1 MLKDDLIESFKRVE
15 EKLGGLQYVVHTTY
29 KEPKFEIF
37 DSIEKITDI
46 GLITPIEPNYF
57 KDDKNVYYFSDKEK
71 MMIKVENVSK
81 EYELADG
88 TKVPAL
94 KDVSFEVKEGEI
106 LGIMGKSGSGKTTLL
121 RALRGVEH
129 IDDGSIE
136 VGKVKVTSTSSQF
149 YYNNLKKE
157 TAIHLQRSFGLW
169 PDTVREN
176 VLRKLYARK
185 YFDEGDTNFEI
196 AESEFGHEA
205 DELLELV
212 SLTHKADHYASVLSG
227 GEKQRLIMARQL
239 AKQPKALLLDEP
251 ATMACPRTK
260 QEILD
265 AVKKINKE
273 LNITVII
280 VSHLPDVQKYLADRV
295 ILLEDGEI
303 ADEGSTDEICDT
315 FMRDMDD
322 IVDIQN
328 ISTDEDVIDVKDIYK
343 RFYLLTGGEVLQIE
357 DINFKVRNGNILSI
371 IGPSGSGKT
380 VLLRMLG
387 GLDDPDEGEVL
398 YKVEDGWA
406 DIDIPGLNRMKI
418 RSKLGFM
425 HQEFALSHYATV
437 LDQLATRLGYKN
449 QDIVKEAKV
458 RAKKLGLS
466 EELLDSFYLLTD
478 LPETEAKERLR
489 QINLDG
495 EILNDLFPRFPETA
509 TKEAVADIFESLDL
523 DMDILFRKS
532 YELSG
537 GQKVRVMLALILV
550 SRPKFLLLDEPF
562 GDLDPITL
570 RDVTNALKSISKE
583 YDITI
588 VMISHNTDF
597 IKELSDRAIFMDEGK
612 IIEDSGNIDEIVDNF
627 IDFCHADYLK
637 GD

>member
-1 MLKDDLIESFKRVE
+1 
-15 EKLGGLQYVVHTTY
+15 
-29 KEPKFEIF
+29 
-37 DSIEKITDI
+37 
-46 GLITPIEPNYF
+46 
-57 KDDKNVYYFSDKEK
+57 
-71 MMIKVENVSK
+71 MIKVENVSK
-81 EYELADG
+81 DYELDNG
-88 TKVPAL
+88 TKITAL

-129 IDDGSIE
+129 IDSGSVT
-136 VGKVKVTSTSSQF
+136 VGDVTVKAGQSQF

-176 VLRKLYARK
+176 VLRKLYARN
-185 YFDEGDTNFEI
+185 YFDESDTNFET
-196 AESEFGHEA
+196 AESEFGDEA

-251 ATMACPRTK
+251 ATMACPKTK

-303 ADEGSTDEICDT
+303 TDEGSPEEICDK
-315 FMRDMDD
+315 FMEDMEP

-328 ISTDEDVIDVKDIYK
+328 IATDEDVIEARDIRK
-343 RFYLLTGGEVLQIE
+343 RFYLLTGGEVLEME
-357 DINFKVRNGNILSI
+357 DINFMVQNENILSI
-371 IGPSGSGKT
+371 IGPSGAGKT

-387 GLDDPDEGEVL
+387 GLDSPDEGDVL
-398 YKVEDGWA
+398 YYVEDEWR
-406 DIDIPGLNRMKI
+406 DIEIPGLSRMKI

-425 HQEFALSHYATV
+425 HQEFALVHYATV
-437 LDQLATRLGYKN
+437 LSQLATRLGYKN
-449 QDIVKEAKV
+449 QDIVKDAQE
-458 RAKKLGLS
+458 RARKIGIG

-478 LPETEAKERLR
+478 LPENEAKRRLE
-489 QINLDG
+489 QIGLDA

-523 DMDILFRKS
+523 DMDILPRRS

-537 GQKVRVMLALILV
+537 GQQVRVMLALILI

-562 GDLDPITL
+562 GDLDPVTL
-570 RDVTNALKSISKE
+570 RDVTNSLKKISKE
-583 YDITI
+583 YGITI

-597 IKELSDRAIFMDEGK
+597 IK
-612 IIEDSGNIDEIVDNF
+612 
-627 IDFCHADYLK
+627 
-637 GD
+637 

>member
-1 MLKDDLIESFKRVE
+1 
-15 EKLGGLQYVVHTTY
+15 
-29 KEPKFEIF
+29 
-37 DSIEKITDI
+37 
-46 GLITPIEPNYF
+46 
-57 KDDKNVYYFSDKEK
+57 
-71 MMIKVENVSK
+71 MIKVENVSK
-81 EYELADG
+81 DYELADG
-88 TKVPAL
+88 TKVTAL
-94 KDVSFEVKEGEI
+94 KNVSFEVKEGEI

-129 IDDGSIE
+129 IDEGSITVGE
-136 VGKVKVTSTSSQF
+136 VSINQDSSQY
-149 YYNNLKKE
+149 YYNKLKKE
-157 TAIHLQRSFGLW
+157 TAIHLQRSFGIW

-176 VLRKLYARK
+176 VLRKLYARR
-185 YFDEGDTNFEI
+185 YFDEGDTNFEV
-196 AESEFGHEA
+196 AESEFGDEA

-212 SLTHKADHYASVLSG
+212 SLTHKKDHYASVLSG

-239 AKQPKALLLDEP
+239 AKQPTALLLDEP
-251 ATMACPRTK
+251 ATMACPKTK

-280 VSHLPDVQKYLADRV
+280 VSHLPDIQKYLADRV

-303 ADEGSTDEICDT
+303 VDEGSADDICDK
-315 FMRDMDD
+315 FMEGMDD
-322 IVDIQN
+322 IVDIEN
-328 ISTDEDVIDVKDIYK
+328 IATDEDVIQVNDIYK

-357 DINFKVRNGNILSI
+357 DINFTVQRENILSI
-371 IGPSGSGKT
+371 IGPSGAGKT

-387 GLDDPDEGEVL
+387 GLEDPDKGEVL
-398 YKVEDGWA
+398 YNVEGEWNDV
-406 DIDIPGLNRMKI
+406 DIPGMGRMKI
-418 RSKLGFM
+418 RSQLGFM

-437 LDQLATRLGYKN
+437 LNQLATRLGYKN
-449 QDIVKEAKV
+449 QNIVKEAQE
-458 RAKKLGLS
+458 RARRIGLS

-478 LPETEAKERLR
+478 LPEVEARDRLKK
-489 QINLDG
+489 IGLDAD
-495 EILNDLFPRFPETA
+495 ILDDLFPRFPETA

-523 DMDILFRKS
+523 DMDILHRKS

-562 GDLDPITL
+562 GDLDPVTL
-570 RDVTNALKSISKE
+570 RDVTNALKTISKD
-583 YDITI
+583 YGITI

-597 IKELSDRAIFMDEGK
+597 IKELSNRAIFMDDGK
-612 IIEDSGNIDEIVDNF
+612 LIDDSENIDQIVDNF

-637 GD
+637 GE

>member
-1 MLKDDLIESFKRVE
+1 
-15 EKLGGLQYVVHTTY
+15 
-29 KEPKFEIF
+29 
-37 DSIEKITDI
+37 
-46 GLITPIEPNYF
+46 
-57 KDDKNVYYFSDKEK
+57 
-71 MMIKVENVSK
+71 MIKVENVSK
-81 EYELADG
+81 DYELDDG
-88 TKVPAL
+88 TKITAL
-94 KDVSFEVKEGEI
+94 TDVSFEVEEGEI

-121 RALRGVEH
+121 RALRGDEH
-129 IDDGSIE
+129 IDAGKIT
-136 VGKVKVTSTSSQF
+136 VGDVSVDSDSSQF

-157 TAIHLQRSFGLW
+157 TAIHLQRSFGVW

-176 VLRKLYARK
+176 VLRKLYARR
-185 YFDEGDTNFEI
+185 YFDEGDTNFEV
-196 AESEFGHEA
+196 AESEFGEEA

-239 AKQPKALLLDEP
+239 AKKPKALLLDEP
-251 ATMACPRTK
+251 ATMACPKTK

-273 LNITVII
+273 LNITVVL

-295 ILLEDGEI
+295 ILLEDGQI
-303 ADEGSTDEICDT
+303 ADEGTPEEICDK
-315 FMRDMDD
+315 FMADMEP
-322 IVDIQN
+322 IVDIEN
-328 ISTDEDVIDVKDIYK
+328 ISTDKDLIDVKDVYK
-343 RFYLLTGGEVLQIE
+343 RFYLLTGGEVLQMK
-357 DINFKVRNGNILSI
+357 DINFKVQDKNILSI
-371 IGPSGSGKT
+371 IGPSGAGKT

-387 GLDDPDEGEVL
+387 GLDYPDKGDILYYSEGE
-398 YKVEDGWA
+398 WR
-406 DIDIPGLNRMKI
+406 DIEMPGLSRMKI

-437 LDQLATRLGYKN
+437 LNQLAARLGYKN
-449 QDIVKEAKV
+449 ANVVKEAQE
-458 RAKKLGLS
+458 RAKRIGVS

-478 LPETEAKERLR
+478 LSEMEAKHRLE
-489 QINLDG
+489 QIGLDAD
-495 EILNDLFPRFPETA
+495 ILNDLFPRFPETA

-523 DMDILFRKS
+523 DLDILHRRS

-562 GDLDPITL
+562 GDLDPVTL
-570 RDVTNALKSISKE
+570 RDVTNSLKKISHD
-583 YDITI
+583 YGITV

-597 IKELSDRAIFMDEGK
+597 IKELSNRAIFMDDGK
-612 IIEDSGNIDEIVDNF
+612 IIDDSENIDEIVDNF

-637 GD
+637 GE

>member
-1 MLKDDLIESFKRVE
+1 
-15 EKLGGLQYVVHTTY
+15 
-29 KEPKFEIF
+29 
-37 DSIEKITDI
+37 
-46 GLITPIEPNYF
+46 
-57 KDDKNVYYFSDKEK
+57 
-71 MMIKVENVSK
+71 MIKVEHLSK
-81 EYELADG
+81 SYELDDG
-88 TKVPAL
+88 SKVTAL
-94 KDVSFEVKEGEI
+94 KNVSFEVEEGEI

-129 IDDGSIE
+129 IDDGSIT
-136 VGKVKVTSTSSQF
+136 VGKVNVTSKSSQF

-176 VLRKLYARK
+176 VLRKLYARR
-185 YFDEGDTNFEI
+185 YFDEGDTNFEV
-196 AESEFGHEA
+196 AESEFGSEA

-212 SLTHKADHYASVLSG
+212 SLTDKADHYASVLSG

-251 ATMACPRTK
+251 ATMACPKTK

-273 LNITVII
+273 LNITVIL
-280 VSHLPDVQKYLADRV
+280 VSHLPDVQKYLSDRV

-303 ADEGSTDEICDT
+303 ADEGTPSEICDK
-315 FMRDMDD
+315 FMSDMDE
-322 IVDIQN
+322 IVDIEN
-328 ISTDEDVIDVKDIYK
+328 IPTDEDVISVNDIYK

-357 DINFKVRNGNILSI
+357 DINFKVQNENILSI
-371 IGPSGSGKT
+371 IGPSGAGKT

-387 GLDDPDEGEVL
+387 GLEDPDKGEVL
-398 YKVEDGWA
+398 YDVDGEWS
-406 DIDIPGLNRMKI
+406 DIDVAGMARMKI

-437 LDQLATRLGYKN
+437 LNQLATRLGYKN
-449 QDIVKEAKV
+449 QNIVKEAKE
-458 RAKKLGLS
+458 RARKLGLS

-478 LPETEAKERLR
+478 LPENEAKDRLM
-489 QINLDG
+489 QIGLDG
-495 EILNDLFPRFPETA
+495 EILNDLFPKFPETA
-509 TKEAVADIFESLDL
+509 TREAVKDIFESLDL
-523 DMDILFRKS
+523 DMDILQRKS

-537 GQKVRVMLALILV
+537 GQKVRVMLSLILI
-550 SRPKFLLLDEPF
+550 SKPKFLLLDEPF
-562 GDLDPITL
+562 GDLDPVTL
-570 RDVTNALKSISKE
+570 RDVTNALKKISKK
-583 YDITI
+583 YGITI

-597 IKELSDRAIFMDEGK
+597 IKELSNRAIFMDDGK
-612 IIEDSGNIDEIVDNF
+612 IIDDSQNIDEIVDNF

>member
-1 MLKDDLIESFKRVE
+1 
-15 EKLGGLQYVVHTTY
+15 
-29 KEPKFEIF
+29 
-37 DSIEKITDI
+37 
-46 GLITPIEPNYF
+46 
-57 KDDKNVYYFSDKEK
+57 
-71 MMIKVENVSK
+71 MIKVENVSK
-81 EYELADG
+81 DYELDDG
-88 TKVPAL
+88 TKVTAL

-129 IDDGSIE
+129 IDEGSITVGE
-136 VGKVKVTSTSSQF
+136 VTVTPDSSQF

-157 TAIHLQRSFGLW
+157 TAIHLQRSFGIW

-176 VLRKLYARK
+176 VLRKLYARE
-185 YFDEGDTNFEI
+185 YYDEGDANLEL
-196 AESEFGHEA
+196 AESEFGDEA

-212 SLTHKADHYASVLSG
+212 SLTHKKDHYASVLSG

-251 ATMACPRTK
+251 ATMACPKTK

-273 LNITVII
+273 LNITVIV
-280 VSHLPDVQKYLADRV
+280 VSHLPEIQKYLADRV
-295 ILLEDGEI
+295 ILLEGGEI
-303 ADEGSTDEICDT
+303 ADEGSAEEICDE
-315 FMRDMDD
+315 FMKGMDD
-322 IVDIQN
+322 IVDIKN
-328 ISTDEDVIDVKDIYK
+328 VATDEDVIQVNDIYK

-357 DINFKVRNGNILSI
+357 DVNFTVQKENILSI
-371 IGPSGSGKT
+371 IGPSGAGKT

-387 GLDDPDEGEVL
+387 GLEDPDKGEVL
-398 YKVEDGWA
+398 YDVDGQWA
-406 DIDIPGLNRMKI
+406 DIDIPGMGRMKI

-425 HQEFALSHYATV
+425 HQEFALNHYATV
-437 LDQLATRLGYKN
+437 LNQLATRLGYKN
-449 QDIVKEAKV
+449 QDIVKEAQE
-458 RAKKLGLS
+458 RARKIGLS

-478 LPETEAKERLR
+478 LPEVEARDRLR
-489 QINLDG
+489 QVGLDAD
-495 EILNDLFPRFPETA
+495 ILDDLFPKFPESA

-523 DMDILFRKS
+523 DMDILHRKS

-537 GQKVRVMLALILV
+537 GQKVRVMLALILI

-562 GDLDPITL
+562 GDLDPVTL
-570 RDVTNALKSISKE
+570 RDVTNALKTISKD
-583 YDITI
+583 YGITI
-588 VMISHNTDF
+588 VMISHNTEF
-597 IKELSDRAIFMDEGK
+597 IKELSNRAVFMDDGK
-612 IIEDSGNIDEIVDNF
+612 IIDDSEDIDQIVDNF

>member
-1 MLKDDLIESFKRVE
+1 
-15 EKLGGLQYVVHTTY
+15 
-29 KEPKFEIF
+29 
-37 DSIEKITDI
+37 
-46 GLITPIEPNYF
+46 
-57 KDDKNVYYFSDKEK
+57 
-71 MMIKVENVSK
+71 MIKVENVSK
-81 EYELADG
+81 DYELDDG
-88 TKVPAL
+88 TKVKAL
-94 KDVSFEVKEGEI
+94 NDVSFEVQEGEI

-129 IDDGSIE
+129 IDEGSIE
-136 VGKVKVTSTSSQF
+136 VGNVKVTSESSQF
-149 YYNNLKKE
+149 YYNELKKE
-157 TAIHLQRSFGLW
+157 TAIHLQRSFGVW

-176 VLRKLYARK
+176 VLRKLYARR
-185 YFDEGDTNFEI
+185 YFDEGDTNFEV
-196 AESEFGHEA
+196 ADSEFGDEA

-212 SLTHKADHYASVLSG
+212 SLTHKKDHYASVLSG

-251 ATMACPRTK
+251 ATMACPKTK

-303 ADEGSTDEICDT
+303 VDEGSPNEICDK
-315 FMRDMDD
+315 FMEGMDD

-328 ISTDEDVIDVKDIYK
+328 IATDEDVIDVKDVYK

-357 DINFKVRNGNILSI
+357 DINFKVQKENILSI
-371 IGPSGSGKT
+371 IGPSGAGKT

-387 GLDDPDEGEVL
+387 GLDDPDKGEVL
-398 YKVEDGWA
+398 YKVDDTWA
-406 DIDIPGLNRMKI
+406 DIDIPGMNRMKI

-425 HQEFALSHYATV
+425 HQEFALVHYATV
-437 LDQLATRLGYKN
+437 LSQLSTRLGYKN
-449 QDIVKEAKV
+449 QDIVNEAKA
-458 RAKKLGLS
+458 RAEKLGLS

-478 LPETEAKERLR
+478 LPEAEAKERLR
-489 QINLDG
+489 QVGLDG

-523 DMDILFRKS
+523 DMDILHRKS

-537 GQKVRVMLALILV
+537 GQKVRVMLALILI

-562 GDLDPITL
+562 GDLDPVTL
-570 RDVTNALKSISKE
+570 RDVTNALKTISKD
-583 YDITI
+583 YGITI

-597 IKELSDRAIFMDEGK
+597 IKELSNRAVFMDDGK
-612 IIEDSGNIDEIVDNF
+612 IIDDSENIDEIVDNF

>member
-1 MLKDDLIESFKRVE
+1 
-15 EKLGGLQYVVHTTY
+15 
-29 KEPKFEIF
+29 
-37 DSIEKITDI
+37 
-46 GLITPIEPNYF
+46 
-57 KDDKNVYYFSDKEK
+57 
-71 MMIKVENVSK
+71 MIKVENVSK
-81 EYELADG
+81 EYELDDG
-88 TKVPAL
+88 TKITAL
-94 KDVSFEVKEGEI
+94 KNVSFEVKEGEI

-129 IDDGSIE
+129 IDEGSIE
-136 VGKVKVTSTSSQF
+136 VGKAKITSESSQF
-149 YYNNLKKE
+149 YYNELKKE

-176 VLRKLYARK
+176 VLRKLYARD
-185 YFDEGDTNFEI
+185 YFDEGDTNFEV

-212 SLTHKADHYASVLSG
+212 SLTHKKDHYASVLSG

-239 AKQPKALLLDEP
+239 AKRPKALLLDEP
-251 ATMACPRTK
+251 ATMACPKTK

-273 LNITVII
+273 LNITVIL

-303 ADEGSTDEICDT
+303 ADEGSAEEICDK
-315 FMRDMDD
+315 FMEGMDE

-328 ISTDEDVIDVKDIYK
+328 ISTDEDVIQVNDVFK
-343 RFYLLTGGEVLQIE
+343 RFYLLTGGQVLEME
-357 DINFKVRNGNILSI
+357 DINFTVQKENILSI
-371 IGPSGSGKT
+371 IGPSGAGKT

-387 GLDDPDEGEVL
+387 GLDDPDKGEVL
-398 YKVEDGWA
+398 YDVEGEWK
-406 DIDIPGLNRMKI
+406 DIDIPGMSRMKI

-425 HQEFALSHYATV
+425 HQEFALTHYATV
-437 LDQLATRLGYKN
+437 LNQLATRLGYKN
-449 QDIVKEAKV
+449 QNIVKDAQQ
-458 RAKKLGLS
+458 RAENLGLS
-466 EELLDSFYLLTD
+466 EELLDSFYQLTD

-489 QINLDG
+489 QVGLDA

-523 DMDILFRKS
+523 DMDILYRRS

-562 GDLDPITL
+562 GDLDPVTL
-570 RDVTNALKSISKE
+570 RDVTNALKKISKT
-583 YDITI
+583 YGITI
-588 VMISHNTDF
+588 VMVSHNTDF
-597 IKELSDRAIFMDEGK
+597 IKELSNRALFMDDGK
-612 IIEDSGNIDEIVDNF
+612 IVDDSENINEIVDNF
-627 IDFCHADYLK
+627 IEFCHADYLL
-637 GD
+637 GDK

>member
-1 MLKDDLIESFKRVE
+1 
-15 EKLGGLQYVVHTTY
+15 
-29 KEPKFEIF
+29 
-37 DSIEKITDI
+37 
-46 GLITPIEPNYF
+46 
-57 KDDKNVYYFSDKEK
+57 
-71 MMIKVENVSK
+71 MIKVENVSK
-81 EYELADG
+81 DYELDNG
-88 TKVPAL
+88 TKVTAL
-94 KDVSFEVKEGEI
+94 KNVSFEVEEGEI
-106 LGIMGKSGSGKTTLL
+106 VGIMGKSGSGKTTLL

-129 IDDGSIE
+129 IDEGSVT
-136 VGKVKVTSTSSQF
+136 VGDVTVKAGQSQF

-176 VLRKLYARK
+176 VLRKLYARN
-185 YFDEGDTNFEI
+185 YFDESDTNFET
-196 AESEFGHEA
+196 AESEFGEEA

-251 ATMACPRTK
+251 ATMACPKTK

-265 AVKKINKE
+265 AVKKINRE
-273 LNITVII
+273 LNITVIV

-303 ADEGSTDEICDT
+303 ADEGIPEEICDK
-315 FMRDMDD
+315 FMADMQP
-322 IVDIQN
+322 IADIQN
-328 ISTDEDVIDVKDIYK
+328 VATDEDVIDAKDLKK
-343 RFYLLTGGEVLQIE
+343 RFYLLTGGEVLEME
-357 DINFKVRNGNILSI
+357 DINFKVQNENILSI
-371 IGPSGSGKT
+371 IGPSGAGKT

-387 GLDDPDEGEVL
+387 GLEDPDEGDVM
-398 YKVEDGWA
+398 YYVDGEWR
-406 DIDIPGLNRMKI
+406 DIEIPGISRMKI

-425 HQEFALSHYATV
+425 HQEFSLVHYSTV
-437 LDQLATRLGYKN
+437 LSQLATRLGYKN
-449 QDIVKEAKV
+449 QDIVKDAQE
-458 RAKKLGLS
+458 RARKIGIG

-478 LPETEAKERLR
+478 LPETEAKHRLE
-489 QINLDG
+489 QIGLDA

-509 TKEAVADIFESLDL
+509 TREAVADIFENLDL
-523 DMDILFRKS
+523 DLDILPRRS

-537 GQKVRVMLALILV
+537 GQQVRVMLALILV

-562 GDLDPITL
+562 GDLDPVTL
-570 RDVTNALKSISKE
+570 RDVTNSLKKISKE
-583 YDITI
+583 YGITI

-597 IKELSDRAIFMDEGK
+597 IKELSNRAIFMDDGK
-612 IIEDSGNIDEIVDNF
+612 IIDDSENIDEIVDNF

-637 GD
+637 GDC

>member
-1 MLKDDLIESFKRVE
+1 
-15 EKLGGLQYVVHTTY
+15 
-29 KEPKFEIF
+29 
-37 DSIEKITDI
+37 
-46 GLITPIEPNYF
+46 
-57 KDDKNVYYFSDKEK
+57 
-71 MMIKVENVSK
+71 MIKVENVSK
-81 EYELADG
+81 AYELDDG
-88 TKVPAL
+88 TKVTAL
-94 KDVSFEVKEGEI
+94 NDVSFEVKEGEI

-129 IDDGSIE
+129 IDGGTIE

-176 VLRKLYARK
+176 VLRKLYARR
-185 YFDEGDTNFEI
+185 YFDEGDTNFEV
-196 AESEFGHEA
+196 AESEFGAEA

-251 ATMACPRTK
+251 ATMACPKTK

-273 LNITVII
+273 LNITVIL

-303 ADEGSTDEICDT
+303 ADEGSPDEICDK
-315 FMRDMDD
+315 FMEGMDD

-328 ISTDEDVIDVKDIYK
+328 ISTDEDVIDVKDVYK

-357 DINFKVRNGNILSI
+357 DINFKVQKENILSI
-371 IGPSGSGKT
+371 IGPSGAGKT

-387 GLDDPDEGEVL
+387 GLDDPDKGEVL
-398 YKVEDGWA
+398 YKIDEDTWA
-406 DIDIPGLNRMKI
+406 DIDIPGMNRMKI

-437 LDQLATRLGYKN
+437 LNQLATRLGYKN
-449 QDIVKEAKV
+449 QDIVKDAQA

-478 LPETEAKERLR
+478 LPESEAKERLR
-489 QINLDG
+489 QVGLDG
-495 EILNDLFPRFPETA
+495 EILNDLFPKFPETA

-523 DMDILFRKS
+523 DMDILHRKS

-537 GQKVRVMLALILV
+537 GQKVRVMLALILI
-550 SRPKFLLLDEPF
+550 SRPKFLLLGEPF
-562 GDLDPITL
+562 GDLDPVTL
-570 RDVTNALKSISKE
+570 RDVTNALKTISKD
-583 YDITI
+583 YGITI
-588 VMISHNTDF
+588 IMISHNTDF
-597 IKELSDRAIFMDEGK
+597 IKELSNRAVFMDDGK
-612 IIEDSGNIDEIVDNF
+612 IIDDSEDIDSIVDNF

-637 GD
+637 GE

>member
-1 MLKDDLIESFKRVE
+1 
-15 EKLGGLQYVVHTTY
+15 
-29 KEPKFEIF
+29 
-37 DSIEKITDI
+37 
-46 GLITPIEPNYF
+46 
-57 KDDKNVYYFSDKEK
+57 
-71 MMIKVENVSK
+71 MIKVENVSK
-81 EYELADG
+81 DYELDDG
-88 TKVPAL
+88 TKVTAL

-129 IDDGSIE
+129 IDDGSIT
-136 VGKVKVTSTSSQF
+136 VGDVTVTSESSQF

-157 TAIHLQRSFGLW
+157 TAIHLQRSFGIW

-176 VLRKLYARK
+176 VLRKLYARE
-185 YFDEGDTNFEI
+185 YYDEGDANLEL
-196 AESEFGHEA
+196 ADSEFGDEA

-212 SLTHKADHYASVLSG
+212 SLTHKKDHYASVLSG

-251 ATMACPRTK
+251 ATMACPKTK

-273 LNITVII
+273 LNITVIV
-280 VSHLPDVQKYLADRV
+280 VSHLPEIQKYLADRV
-295 ILLEDGEI
+295 ILLEDGQI
-303 ADEGSTDEICDT
+303 ADEGSAKEICDK
-315 FMRDMDD
+315 FMEGMDE
-322 IVDIQN
+322 IVDIKN
-328 ISTDEDVIDVKDIYK
+328 ISTDEDVIQVNEIYK

-357 DINFKVRNGNILSI
+357 DVNFTVQKENILSI
-371 IGPSGSGKT
+371 IGPSGAGKT

-387 GLDDPDEGEVL
+387 GLEDPDKGEVL
-398 YKVEDGWA
+398 YDVEGKWA
-406 DIDIPGLNRMKI
+406 DIDIPGMDRMKI

-425 HQEFALSHYATV
+425 HQEFALTHYATV
-437 LDQLATRLGYKN
+437 LSQLATRLGYKN
-449 QDIVKEAKV
+449 QDIVNEAQE
-458 RAKKLGLS
+458 RARKIGLS

-478 LPETEAKERLR
+478 LPEGEARERLR
-489 QINLDG
+489 QVGLDAD
-495 EILNDLFPRFPETA
+495 ILDDLFPKFPETA

-523 DMDILFRKS
+523 DMDILHRKS

-562 GDLDPITL
+562 GDLDPVTL
-570 RDVTNALKSISKE
+570 RDVTNALKTISKE
-583 YDITI
+583 YGITI

-597 IKELSDRAIFMDEGK
+597 IKELSNRAIFMDDGK
-612 IIEDSGNIDEIVDNF
+612 IIDDSEDMDKIVGNF

>member
-1 MLKDDLIESFKRVE
+1 
-15 EKLGGLQYVVHTTY
+15 
-29 KEPKFEIF
+29 
-37 DSIEKITDI
+37 
-46 GLITPIEPNYF
+46 
-57 KDDKNVYYFSDKEK
+57 
-71 MMIKVENVSK
+71 MIKVENVSK
-81 EYELADG
+81 DYELDDG
-88 TKVPAL
+88 TKVSAL
-94 KDVSFEVKEGEI
+94 NDVSFEVKEGEI

-129 IDDGSIE
+129 IDEGSIE
-136 VGKVKVTSTSSQF
+136 VGNAKVTSDSSQF
-149 YYNNLKKE
+149 YYNELKKE

-176 VLRKLYARK
+176 VLRKLYARR
-185 YFDEGDTNFEI
+185 YFDEGDTNFEV

-212 SLTHKADHYASVLSG
+212 SLTHKKDHYASVLSG

-251 ATMACPRTK
+251 ATMACPKTK

-273 LNITVII
+273 LNITVIL

-303 ADEGSTDEICDT
+303 VDEGSPDDICDK
-315 FMRDMDD
+315 FMEGMDD

-328 ISTDEDVIDVKDIYK
+328 ISTDEDVVEVKDVYK

-357 DINFKVRNGNILSI
+357 DINFKVQKENILSI
-371 IGPSGSGKT
+371 IGPSGAGKT

-387 GLDDPDEGEVL
+387 GLDDPDKGEVL
-398 YKVEDGWA
+398 YKVDDDWA
-406 DIDIPGLNRMKI
+406 DIDIPGINRMKI

-425 HQEFALSHYATV
+425 HQEFALVHYSTV
-437 LDQLATRLGYKN
+437 LNQLATRLGYKN
-449 QDIVKEAKV
+449 QDIIKDAQK
-458 RAKKLGLS
+458 RAKQIGLS
-466 EELLDSFYLLTD
+466 DELLDSFYQLTD
-478 LPETEAKERLR
+478 LPESEAKERLR
-489 QINLDG
+489 QVGLDA

-523 DMDILFRKS
+523 DMDILHRKS

-537 GQKVRVMLALILV
+537 GQKVRVMLALILI

-562 GDLDPITL
+562 GDLDPVTL
-570 RDVTNALKSISKE
+570 RDVTNALKTISKD
-583 YDITI
+583 YGITVI
-588 VMISHNTDF
+588 MISHNTDF
-597 IKELSDRAIFMDEGK
+597 IKELSNRAIFMDDGK
-612 IIEDSGNIDEIVDNF
+612 IVDDSENIDEIVDNF

>member
-1 MLKDDLIESFKRVE
+1 
-15 EKLGGLQYVVHTTY
+15 
-29 KEPKFEIF
+29 
-37 DSIEKITDI
+37 
-46 GLITPIEPNYF
+46 
-57 KDDKNVYYFSDKEK
+57 
-71 MMIKVENVSK
+71 MIKVENVCK
-81 EYELADG
+81 DYELDDG
-88 TKVPAL
+88 TTVSAL
-94 KDVSFEVKEGEI
+94 KNISFEVEEGEI

-129 IDDGSIE
+129 IDGGSID
-136 VGKVKVTSTSSQF
+136 VGSVHVDSKSSQF

-176 VLRKLYARK
+176 VLRKLYSRK
-185 YFDEGDTNFEI
+185 YFDEGDTNFEV
-196 AESEFGHEA
+196 AESEFGSEA

-212 SLTHKADHYASVLSG
+212 SLTHKSDHYASVLSG

-239 AKQPKALLLDEP
+239 AKQPKVLLLDEP

-265 AVKKINKE
+265 AVKKINNE
-273 LNITVII
+273 LNITVIV

-303 ADEGSTDEICDT
+303 SDEGTADDICDK
-315 FMRDMDD
+315 FMQDMEP
-322 IVDIQN
+322 IVDIDN
-328 ISTDEDVIDVKDIYK
+328 VASDEDVIDVKDVNK

-357 DINFKVRNGNILSI
+357 DVNFKVQKENILSL
-371 IGPSGSGKT
+371 IGPSGAGKT
-380 VLLRMLG
+380 VLLRMLA

-398 YKVEDGWA
+398 YNVDGNWN
-406 DIDIPGLNRMKI
+406 DIDVPGMGRMKI

-425 HQEFALSHYATV
+425 HQEFALNHYSTV
-437 LDQLATRLGYKN
+437 LDQLAVRLGYKN
-449 QDIVKEAKV
+449 HDIIKNAKL
-458 RAKKLGLS
+458 RAEKLGLS

-478 LPETEAKERLR
+478 LPEAEARERLR
-489 QINLDG
+489 QVGLD
-495 EILNDLFPRFPETA
+495 ESILYDLFPKFPETA

-523 DMDILFRKS
+523 DMDILHRKS

-537 GQKVRVMLALILV
+537 GQKVRVMLALILI
-550 SRPKFLLLDEPF
+550 SRPEFLLLDEPF
-562 GDLDPITL
+562 GDLDPVTL
-570 RDVTNALKSISKE
+570 RTVTNSLKKISKT
-583 YDITI
+583 YGITI

-597 IKELSDRAIFMDEGK
+597 IKELSNRAIFVDDGK
-612 IIEDSGNIDEIVDNF
+612 IIDDSEDINQIVDNF

-637 GD
+637 GDN

>member
-1 MLKDDLIESFKRVE
+1 M
-15 EKLGGLQYVVHTTY
+15 
-29 KEPKFEIF
+29 
-37 DSIEKITDI
+37 
-46 GLITPIEPNYF
+46 
-57 KDDKNVYYFSDKEK
+57 YYCKGAFI
-71 MMIKVENVSK
+71 MIKVENVSK
-81 EYELADG
+81 DYELDDG
-88 TKVPAL
+88 TKVTAL
-94 KDVSFEVKEGEI
+94 NDVSFEVEEGEI

-129 IDDGSIE
+129 IDAGSIT
-136 VGKVKVTSTSSQF
+136 VGKVTVTEESSQF

-176 VLRKLYARK
+176 VLRKLYARR
-185 YFDEGDTNFEI
+185 YFDEGDTNFEV
-196 AESEFGHEA
+196 AESEFGEEA

-212 SLTHKADHYASVLSG
+212 SLTHKANHYASVLSG

-251 ATMACPRTK
+251 ATMACPKTK

-265 AVKKINKE
+265 AVKKINDE
-273 LNITVII
+273 LNITVIV
-280 VSHLPDVQKYLADRV
+280 VSHLPDIQKYLADRV

-303 ADEGSTDEICDT
+303 ADEGTPEEICDK
-315 FMRDMDD
+315 FMEDMEPV
-322 IVDIQN
+322 VDIEN
-328 ISTDEDVIDVKDIYK
+328 IATDEDVIDVRDVRK
-343 RFYLLTGGEVLQIE
+343 RFYLLTGGEVLQME
-357 DINFKVRNGNILSI
+357 DINFKVQNENILSI
-371 IGPSGSGKT
+371 IGPSGAGKT

-387 GLDDPDEGEVL
+387 GLDYPDDGDILYYTDGE
-398 YKVEDGWA
+398 WR
-406 DIDIPGLNRMKI
+406 DIEIPGMSRMKI

-425 HQEFALSHYATV
+425 HQEFALNHYATV
-437 LDQLATRLGYKN
+437 LSQLATRLGYKN
-449 QDIVKEAKV
+449 QNIVKEAQE
-458 RAKKLGLS
+458 RARKIGIG

-478 LPETEAKERLR
+478 LPETEAKHRLE
-489 QINLDG
+489 QIGLDA

-523 DMDILFRKS
+523 DLDILHRRS

-562 GDLDPITL
+562 GDLDPVTL
-570 RDVTNALKSISKE
+570 RDVTNSLKKISKT
-583 YDITI
+583 YGITI

-597 IKELSDRAIFMDEGK
+597 IKELSNRAVFMDDGK
-612 IIEDSGNIDEIVDNF
+612 IIDDSEDIDEIVDNF

-637 GD
+637 GDC

>member
-1 MLKDDLIESFKRVE
+1 MK
-15 EKLGGLQYVVHTTY
+15 
-29 KEPKFEIF
+29 
-37 DSIEKITDI
+37 
-46 GLITPIEPNYF
+46 
-57 KDDKNVYYFSDKEK
+57 
-71 MMIKVENVSK
+71 MIKVENVSK
-81 EYELADG
+81 DYELDDG
-88 TKVPAL
+88 TKIRAL

-129 IDDGSIE
+129 IDAGSIT
-136 VGKVKVTSTSSQF
+136 VGDVNVTSESSQF
-149 YYNNLKKE
+149 YYNELKKV

-176 VLRKLYARK
+176 VLRKLYARN
-185 YFDEGDTNFEI
+185 YFDEGDTNFEV
-196 AESEFGHEA
+196 ADSEFGDEA
-205 DELLELV
+205 DEILELV
-212 SLTHKADHYASVLSG
+212 SLTHKKDHYASVLSG

-239 AKQPKALLLDEP
+239 AKQPTALLLDEP
-251 ATMACPRTK
+251 ATMACPKTK

-303 ADEGSTDEICDT
+303 ADEGSADEICDK
-315 FMRDMDD
+315 FMADMDE
-322 IVDIQN
+322 IVDIEN
-328 ISTDEDVIDVKDIYK
+328 ISTDEDVIDVKDVYK

-357 DINFKVRNGNILSI
+357 DINFTVQRENILSI
-371 IGPSGSGKT
+371 IGPSGAGKT

-387 GLDDPDEGEVL
+387 GLDDPDKGEVL
-398 YKVEDGWA
+398 YNVEGSWE
-406 DIDIPGLNRMKI
+406 DIDIPGMGRMKI
-418 RSKLGFM
+418 RSQLGFM

-449 QDIVKEAKV
+449 DNVVKEAQE
-458 RAKKLGLS
+458 RAKKIGLS
-466 EELLDSFYLLTD
+466 EELLDSFYQLTD
-478 LPETEAKERLR
+478 LPEVEAKDRLR
-489 QINLDG
+489 QVGLDA

-523 DMDILFRKS
+523 DMDILYRKS

-537 GQKVRVMLALILV
+537 GQKVRVMLALILI
-550 SRPKFLLLDEPF
+550 SRPKYLLLDEPF
-562 GDLDPITL
+562 GDLDPVTL
-570 RDVTNALKSISKE
+570 RDVTNALKKISKT
-583 YDITI
+583 YGITI

-597 IKELSDRAIFMDEGK
+597 IKELSNRAVFMDDGK
-612 IIEDSGNIDEIVDNF
+612 IIDDSEDIDQIVDNF

-637 GD
+637 GDC